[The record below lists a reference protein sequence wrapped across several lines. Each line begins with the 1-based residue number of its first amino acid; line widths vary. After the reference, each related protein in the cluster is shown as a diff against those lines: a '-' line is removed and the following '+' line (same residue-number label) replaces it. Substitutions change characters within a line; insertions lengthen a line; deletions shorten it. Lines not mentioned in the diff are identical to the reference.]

1 MISAHATFQS
11 LPDARTCWVMSDG
24 TKGMEV
30 QSIGLAK
37 KMGLDMQYLRI
48 DPPRLLRS
56 LPYLSLIPGWPLPE
70 MLLDAATDGW
80 PDLVITTGR
89 RMAGLSILIRRHA
102 GGQTKTIHVQDP
114 RLSPALFDYLIVP
127 SHDRLRGSNV
137 IVTTGSLNALSDDL
151 IGKAVKSLAP
161 EIRSLPKPVLAVMT
175 GGSNRRY
182 QVNWHDYAALGEFMA
197 SVAGTMDASLVFVP
211 SRRSLDHAGD
221 AIRQGV
227 KQGSSSPIPF
237 YIWDGEEENPYPGI
251 LGLADAVV
259 VTSDSV
265 NMTSEACFSGKPVY
279 TYAFRRETG
288 RIGRFHEIMQESGH
302 TYPAQHLMEREFP
315 SASTAR
321 LDETSRVA
329 ALLRG
334 SADHP
339 ETDSPA

>member
-11 LPDARTCWVMSDG
+11 LADARTCWVVSDG

-37 KMGLDMQYLRI
+37 KMGLDIEYLRI
-48 DPPRLLRS
+48 DPPRLLRI
-56 LPYLSLIPGWPLPE
+56 LPYLGLVPGWPLPE
-70 MLLDAATDGW
+70 MLLDASGKGW

-89 RMAGLSILIRRHA
+89 RMAGLSILIRHHA
-102 GGQTKTIHVQDP
+102 RGQTKTIHVQDP

-127 SHDRLRGSNV
+127 SHDRLRGANV

-151 IGKAVKSLAP
+151 ISKAGKSLAP
-161 EIRSLPKPVLAVMT
+161 KIRTMPKPVLAVMI

-182 QVNWHDYAALGEFMA
+182 QVNWQDYKNLGEFMA
-197 SVAGTMDASLVFVP
+197 TVAGTMDASLVFVP

-227 KQGSSSPIPF
+227 EQGSSSSIPF

-251 LGLADAVV
+251 LDLADAVI

-288 RIGRFHEIMQESGH
+288 RIGRFHEIMQECGH
-302 TYPAQHLMEREFP
+302 TYPAQHLTQRKLP

-329 ALLRG
+329 ALIRG
-334 SADHP
+334 SQHDP
-339 ETDSPA
+339 